1 MDSSERSVKSE
12 DQNDIGNVNDDEG
25 DEELDPRIKVLCE
38 MVLFALLTLCHLPFD
53 IGSSLVLRK
62 GKGPSEIKIGPA

>member
-12 DQNDIGNVNDDEG
+12 DQNDIDDVSEDEG

-38 MVLFALLTLCHLPFD
+38 MILLASLTLCLPFD

-62 GKGPSEIKIGPA
+62 EKPSKSNSGYT

>member
-1 MDSSERSVKSE
+1 MDSSETSVKSE
-12 DQNDIGNVNDDEG
+12 DQNDIDDVSEDEG

-38 MVLFALLTLCHLPFD
+38 MILLASLTCLPFN

-62 GKGPSEIKIGPA
+62 EKPSKINSGYT